1 MGCRSCPQKHTMG
14 VRSQFHSLPP
24 SWASPRSW
32 STDSSSAVSLS
43 ATPLWTPYFP
53 HPCIFS
59 HNSPQATNYG
69 PNPKSDLSGLLH
81 MMIRTSHTP
90 TKDSTSPRSWTLE
103 QVTNPFICPWS
114 APFVSVQLTS
124 WNGEGCLKVGKEKKV
139 LRAASCHGFLTQKV
153 ICEIAEPW
161 KDAG

>member
-1 MGCRSCPQKHTMG
+1 MGLERTFWVISSNPLTWLNPQYIPVVFRKVRVEMGCRSCPQKHTMG

-53 HPCIFS
+53 HACIFS
-59 HNSPQATNYG
+59 HDCPQATNYG

-81 MMIRTSHTP
+81 VIIRTSHTP
-90 TKDSTSPRSWTLE
+90 TKDSTSLRSWTLE
-103 QVTNPFICPWS
+103 QVTKSFYLSLVCS
-114 APFVSVQLTS
+114 L
-124 WNGEGCLKVGKEKKV
+124 CLSPTHKLEQW
-139 LRAASCHGFLTQKV
+139 R
-153 ICEIAEPW
+153 PP
-161 KDAG
+161 